1 MENNVKI
8 EQKTSKSIK
17 WSFFGEL
24 IVKLISPITNMILAR
39 LLAPEVFGVIATISI
54 VIALSELLADSG
66 FSKAIVQQ
74 DYETEEDYSKSTT
87 TAFWTTLG
95 ISLLIFVVVAIFR
108 NPISSLVGSPG
119 YGFALL
125 IASIQMP
132 IYSLSSIHLSILRR
146 KFLFKKI
153 FWVRFASAVVPL
165 AFGTILALLGFS
177 YWSLIISSLASIT
190 IQSLLIIFLSRW
202 RPTFSFSY
210 PHLKNMFLYSF
221 LNLLEA
227 LLVWVT
233 ASIDIVIIS
242 YFFGD
247 SLTGMYR
254 LSSTTVQALVRLV
267 TAVFVPVL
275 FSSLS
280 RLKNDE
286 LAFKQMFSKF
296 QRMIAYI
303 LFPIGAGVFLYRELA
318 TSLFF
323 GEGWEQVALVVGL
336 NGFVLS
342 FIVPIN
348 NLASVVYFA
357 KGKPLFSIFSQI
369 IYLALLLIVCFVVP
383 NYGFESFI
391 IFRGLSPLILVI
403 SSVIFLKIFFGIGIK
418 EEIGNILPAL
428 LITSIMFVAGLLLKN
443 VFAGIWWDAVV
454 IVLCMAIYFS
464 LCFVIFRKDIKIL
477 LQFLF
482 KKEGKAESGL

>member
-1 MENNVKI
+1 MENIFKI

-24 IVKLISPITNMILAR
+24 IVKLISPITNMVLAR
-39 LLAPEVFGVIATISI
+39 LLAPEVFGIVATISI

-74 DYETEEDYSKSTT
+74 DYKTKEDYSKSTT
-87 TAFWTTLG
+87 TAFWSTLG
-95 ISLLIFVVVAIFR
+95 ISLLIFVIVAIFR
-108 NPISSLVGSPG
+108 NPISYLVGSPG

-132 IYSLSSIHLSILRR
+132 IYSLSSVHLSILRR
-146 KFLFKKI
+146 NFLFKKI
-153 FWVRFASAVVPL
+153 FWVRFAAAIVPL
-165 AFGTILALLGFS
+165 AFGTVLALIRLS

-190 IQSLLIIFLSRW
+190 IQSVLIIFLSKW
-202 RPTFSFSY
+202 RPTLSFSF
-210 PHLKNMFLYSF
+210 PHLKSMFSYSF

-233 ASIDIVIIS
+233 ASIDLVIIS
-242 YFFGD
+242 YVFGD

-280 RLKNDE
+280 RLKDDE
-286 LAFKQMFSKF
+286 FAFKQMFSKF
-296 QRMIAYI
+296 QRMVAYI
-303 LFPIGAGVFLYRELA
+303 LLPIGAGVFLFRELA

-323 GEGWEQVALVVGL
+323 GNGWERISLVVGL
-336 NGFVLS
+336 NALILS
-342 FIVPIN
+342 FKVPIN
-348 NLASVVYFA
+348 DLASVVYFS

-369 IYLALLLIVCFVVP
+369 IYLGVLLVVCFVVP
-383 NYGFESFI
+383 NYGFESFVF
-391 IFRGLSPLILVI
+391 FRGLSPLILVI
-403 SSVIFLKIFFGIGIK
+403 SSIIFLKIFFGIGIK
-418 EEIGNILPAL
+418 EEIGNILPAFV
-428 LITSIMFVAGLLLKN
+428 ITAIMFVVGLLLKN
-443 VFAGIWWDAVV
+443 LFVGIWWDT
-454 IVLCMAIYFS
+454 IIIMICMSVYFS
-464 LCFVIFRKDIKIL
+464 LCYILFRKDVKTL
-477 LQFLF
+477 LNFLF
-482 KKEGKAESGL
+482 KKESNGDNGL